1 MNDINLEIPKRVPV
15 MTLRGVVL
23 FPRAMMPLR
32 IFEDR
37 YRQMLDQC
45 LSENRMF
52 AIFAERE
59 DVTPEEEHLELS
71 HSIGTVGLVRVS
83 KKHDDGTSFVLLQ
96 GLRRVKISSI
106 TQEHPYRILEVEAVN
121 SITDDSM
128 DHFRV
133 KLSKELKR
141 NMNLGG
147 AVTNEMIEF
156 LTPLEDDD
164 AFVDLAAYS
173 ICQETLVKQTILEE
187 NDLCARTSLLLD
199 ELTNEND
206 RLALVKEALDG
217 NCEEDL
223 GCN

>member
-1 MNDINLEIPKRVPV
+1 MNDLDLEIPQCVPV

-59 DVTPEEEHLELS
+59 DVSHEEEHLELS
-71 HSIGTVGLVRVS
+71 HPIGTIGLVRVS

-96 GLRRVKISSI
+96 GLRRVKIKSI
-106 TQEHPYRILEVEAVN
+106 TQEHPYRILEVEAID
-121 SITDDSM
+121 SIIDDSM
-128 DHFRV
+128 DHFRTQ
-133 KLSKELKR
+133 LSRELKR

-147 AVTNEMIEF
+147 AVTSEMIEF
-156 LTPLEDDD
+156 LTPLEDND
-164 AFVDLAAYS
+164 AFVDLTAYS
-173 ICQETLVKQTILEE
+173 IFQETLVKQTMLEE
-187 NDLCARTSLLLD
+187 NNLSARTSMLLD

-206 RLALVKEALDG
+206 RLTLVKEALDG
-217 NCEEDL
+217 NREEDI
-223 GCN
+223 GYN